1 MDTELTLLKE
11 CLEKRSPVL
20 YVGAGFSID
29 CKNKKDE
36 SIKSANGLC
45 ELLYN
50 HFWGDKSND
59 YDELAKK
66 YKEAG
71 DLKNLCQLLKELNLN
86 EERDLYLT
94 EYFSG
99 CHVESDDARN
109 IICTYPWEK
118 IFTVNIDDL
127 IENIYLKQGN
137 QINIWNKDNDNKK
150 HCPNHPTLI
159 KLHGCVANP
168 KEGYVFDDDEYK
180 LFLNDDNYLI
190 SEFADAYSKN
200 DIIFLGTEFNE
211 EDLSNIITKYSMK
224 GYDPSTVNHYYFVT
238 PKINNEL
245 LRLKIEKSANMHH
258 ICMYANDFFTFINE
272 QINYSNELYNKL
284 KENGLINVHEVYS
297 HILKSYESKLY
308 HGYDITYGDLKNN
321 WDISEYSKDIMDWIK
336 KNNHNKLISIYGNE
350 YVGKTCAAKRLL
362 YDLFIVDYECF
373 EFELKSEARIEL
385 FLDYITS
392 NCSKD
397 VAVLFEGASYLYELL
412 VKKIV
417 NNNPYNHRVII
428 ITTDNTINHKKKYH
442 SLLRNENCRIV
453 ATSEKVD
460 EHKANL
466 IYEKLE
472 DKHSLSKLLD
482 ISNDKNIIV
491 KKMKEN
497 NDIIDILYI
506 SSNGRGFEEHINTFI
521 LSDIESNRLS
531 SKEIGLFCFLG
542 KIGIVNVPVTLFH
555 RCAKIIDRRFNAQ
568 IFAKKFSRIIQ
579 IQYDSYR
586 LRYMRYLSNKY
597 SKALTIDE
605 IERVIISVVELYSN
619 RFEEGEYNEYS
630 SLLYKILNL
639 KSLEK
644 ILPYDII
651 KKIYAHTEDK
661 CCKYSYYWVQ
671 RGLCAQKQSNPDF
684 EEADR
689 FLREARKINP
699 CSYQVAHAIAKNL
712 INRGLDNI
720 IQNEAYYQEG
730 ITQLLALLDNEKYS
744 RAFGYSLHA
753 FIDSS
758 LKYCESTKTTLS
770 EEVCILI
777 NNYVEQLNESDIK
790 GMLSNI
796 LYRLKVYARKNR
808 ISRELKSVTS
818 KYWTRYSLTEEDADE
833 YLESDF
839 II

>member
-1 MDTELTLLKE
+1 MDTESTILKE
-11 CLEKRSPVL
+11 CLEKHSPIL
-20 YVGAGFSID
+20 YVGAGFSIG
-29 CKNKKDE
+29 CKNKKEE
-36 SIKSANGLC
+36 SITGAKGLC
-45 ELLYN
+45 KLLYD
-50 HFWGDKSND
+50 HFWIDKTNAQ
-59 YDELAKK
+59 DELAKK
-66 YKEAG
+66 FKEEC
-71 DLKNLCQLLKELNLN
+71 DLKKLCQLLKLLELSV
-86 EERDLYLT
+86 ERDQFLT

-150 HCPNHPTLI
+150 HCPNYPTLI

-211 EDLSNIITKYSMK
+211 EDLSNIITRYSIK
-224 GYDPSTVNHYYFVT
+224 GYEASIVNHYFFVT
-238 PKINNEL
+238 PTINNEL
-245 LRLKIEKSANMHH
+245 LRLKIETSSNMHH
-258 ICMYANDFFTFINE
+258 ICMYANEFFEFINK

-284 KENGLINVHEVYS
+284 KENGLINVYEMYS
-297 HILKSYESKLY
+297 HISQSYESKLY

-321 WDISEYSKDIMDWIK
+321 WDISEYNKDIMDWIRK
-336 KNNHNKLISIYGNE
+336 DEHNKLISIYGNE
-350 YVGKTCAAKRLL
+350 YVGKTCVAKRLL
-362 YDLFIVDYECF
+362 YDLFIVDYECY
-373 EFELKSEARIEL
+373 EFELKSEYRIEL
-385 FLDYITS
+385 FLDYITN

-412 VKKIV
+412 VQKIV
-417 NNNPYNHRVII
+417 NNNPYDHRIII

-442 SLLRNENCRIV
+442 SLLKNENCCII
-453 ATSEKVD
+453 AKSEEVD

-482 ISNDKNIIV
+482 ISNDKDIII
-491 KKMKEN
+491 KKMKKN

-506 SSNGRGFEEHINTFI
+506 SSNGRGFDEHISTFI

-531 SKEIGLFCFLG
+531 SKEIGLFCLLG
-542 KIGIVNVPVTLFH
+542 KIGIVNVPITLFH
-555 RCAKIIDRRFNAQ
+555 RCAKILDRRFNAQ
-568 IFAKKFSRIIQ
+568 TFANIFRRIMQ

-597 SKALTIDE
+597 SRALTNDE
-605 IERVIISVVELYSN
+605 IERVIISVVGLYTN

-651 KKIYAHTEDK
+651 KKIYAQTEDK

-699 CSYQVAHAIAKNL
+699 RSYQVDHAIAKNL

-720 IQNEAYYQEG
+720 IQNEAYYQDG
-730 ITQLLALLDNEKYS
+730 ISLLIALLDNEKFS

-758 LKYCESTKTTLS
+758 LKYCESTKTILS

-777 NNYVEQLNESDIK
+777 NNYVEKLNESDIK
-790 GMLSNI
+790 GLLSNI
-796 LYRLKVYARKNR
+796 LYRLKLYAKNTG
-808 ISRELKSVTS
+808 ISTELKSVTS
-818 KYWTRYSLTEEDADE
+818 KYWKRYSLTEEDE